1 MLLKI
6 SCKYVPYALLFC
18 ILLFIPNSSFSKNL
32 KITSW
37 ANFQS
42 GKPFLN
48 SKYQNSFLN
57 DTSGIQIINDNHNL
71 ATNFTLNINN
81 DQLLFDNS
89 YLEYKN
95 TNVIL
100 GIGKINRNWSFS
112 PNTSLILSQNAR
124 PSDSIYFTLKN
135 ENRIKDGLL
144 SLIGPWSFEAFNSI
158 LSNSKGPDNSML
170 LGMRV
175 IIEPLANL
183 EFEIVKTSQWGGKGQ
198 SQGLSALSS
207 AIFGDTNE
215 KKNSYINQ
223 LAGVGFNFSTNVN
236 KLPVNIYG
244 QLIGEDE
251 AGYLP
256 SCKMHMIGSQLK
268 FLNNKFFSNVGLE
281 LADTRIQYGTANDNC
296 GPNSAYNNAIYS
308 YTNYGTS
315 MGAPFDTEGKSIYL
329 WGSTKLSEKSKIN
342 YSIKHILVNDTGW
355 VSHRLSSSRQEGNVA
370 TLGASWQI
378 KSLNIKTDL
387 SYQNFSLEKINS
399 HSGISIGFNSTI
411 DF

>member
-1 MLLKI
+1 MPLKI
-6 SCKYVPYALLFC
+6 LYRYLPHTLLFYV
-18 ILLFIPNSSFSKNL
+18 LLFIPNSSFSKNL

-42 GKPFLN
+42 SKLFLN
-48 SKYQNSFLN
+48 SKYQNSFLS

-71 ATNFTLNINN
+71 TTNFTLNINN
-81 DQLLFDNS
+81 SQLLFDNS

-95 TNVIL
+95 KNVIL
-100 GIGKINRNWSFS
+100 GVGKINRNWSFS

-124 PSDSIYFTLKN
+124 PSDSIYFTIKN
-135 ENRIKDGLL
+135 KNRIKDSPL
-144 SLIGPWSFEAFNSI
+144 SLIGPWTFEAFNSI

-183 EFEIVKTSQWGGKGQ
+183 EFEMVKTSQWGGEGH

-207 AIFGDTNE
+207 AIFGDTSGG
-215 KKNSYINQ
+215 KNSNINQ
-223 LAGVGFNFSTNVN
+223 LAGLGFNFSTNIN
-236 KLPVNIYG
+236 KLPINIYG

-251 AGYLP
+251 AGYMP

-268 FLNNKFFSNVGLE
+268 FLDNKFFSNVGLE
-281 LADTRIQYGTANDNC
+281 LADTRIQSGTANDNC
-296 GPNSAYNNAIYS
+296 GPNSAYNNAVYS
-308 YTNYGTS
+308 YTNYRAS
-315 MGAPFDTEGKSIYL
+315 IGAPIDTEGKSIYL

-342 YSIKHILVNDTGW
+342 YSIKHILVNDADW
-355 VSHRLSSSRQEGNVA
+355 VSHPLSSSRQEGNVV
-370 TLGASWQI
+370 TLGASWKI
-378 KSLNIKTDL
+378 KSLDIKTDL